1 MVSSHENR
9 HCGVSA
15 INLGA
20 QRWLSELGGW
30 VPTDRSCQYH
40 GMEVWDADSFGRIAF
55 SAASADLPHLGT
67 IVENAVVE
75 ASLWQA
81 AEKLGVTLV
90 SGVQVSAPEFH
101 EQDVTVQ
108 LDNGDLILAQLLVA
122 ADGGETR
129 RCERKS
135 PHL

>member
-1 MVSSHENR
+1 MARDGEFPR
-9 HCGVSA
+9 EPTLRVSA

-90 SGVQVSAPEFH
+90 SGVQVSAPECFM
-101 EQDVTVQ
+101 
-108 LDNGDLILAQLLVA
+108 NKMS
-122 ADGGETR
+122 
-129 RCERKS
+129 RCS
-135 PHL
+135 STMAI